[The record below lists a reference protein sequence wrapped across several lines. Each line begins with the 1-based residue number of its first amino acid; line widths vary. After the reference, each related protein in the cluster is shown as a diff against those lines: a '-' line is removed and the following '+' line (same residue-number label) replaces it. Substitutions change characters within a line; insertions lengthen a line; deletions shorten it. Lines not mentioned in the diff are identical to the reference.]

1 MTTDERIELWQYSEL
16 SPLGKKAVLVKNL
29 TDGRL
34 MVQYTCSASGFSL
47 FEKLKTLK
55 SPYLM
60 KVYDCVVQDGKCI
73 SLCEYIEGV
82 TLETAV
88 EKRGVYSEY
97 AVRNITAQLC
107 DGLSVLHKAGI
118 IHRDINPSN
127 VMIDKNGVIKI
138 IDYDI
143 IRTVKQGKNSDTRIL
158 GTPGYAAPE
167 QFGFTQT
174 DRKADIYSCG
184 VLINYLLTGEIPGEK
199 LYFGNLTPIIKR
211 CIEMDSSN
219 RFNTAEELKIA
230 VLSNNVK
237 AESKKAKAKAYKNYR
252 KLPGFRT
259 GAAAKTITIILMIIY
274 FIMLAA
280 YINYTVNFFYDM
292 PYPGGHIL
300 QGLELFVLLS
310 ALPYCMFG
318 DIAGIS
324 HKLYPKNPP
333 AAKLIMN
340 IIGVLSIA
348 AAVWLMFNVPLF

>member
-1 MTTDERIELWQYSEL
+1 MTTDERIELWQYTEL
-16 SPLGKKAVLVKNL
+16 KPLGGKAVLVKNL
-29 TDGRL
+29 INGRL
-34 MVQYTCSASGFSL
+34 MVQYTCAASAFSL
-47 FEKLKTLK
+47 FEELKKLN

-60 KVYDCVVQDGKCI
+60 KVYDSVIQGGKCI
-73 SLCEYIEGV
+73 SLCEYIDGV

-97 AVRNITAQLC
+97 EVRNITAQLC
-107 DGLSVLHKAGI
+107 DGLSTLHRAGI

-127 VMIDKNGVIKI
+127 VMIDKKGIIKI

-143 IRTVKQGKNSDTRIL
+143 MRTVKIGKNADTRIM

-174 DRKADIYSCG
+174 DRRADIYSCG
-184 VLINYLLTGEIPGEK
+184 VLMNYLLTKQTPGEK
-199 LYFGNLTPIIKR
+199 LFFGNLTPIIER
-211 CIEMDSSN
+211 CIEMDSTN
-219 RFNTAEELKIA
+219 RFNTAEELKVA

-259 GAAAKTITIILMIIY
+259 GAAAKTVTIVFMVFY

-280 YINYTVNFFYDM
+280 YINYTINCFEYLD
-292 PYPGGHIL
+292 YKGSHIL
-300 QGLELFVLLS
+300 HGLELFVLLS

-318 DIAGIS
+318 DIFGIS

-333 AAKLIMN
+333 SAKLIM
-340 IIGVLSIA
+340 IVIGILSIA
-348 AAVWLMFNVPLF
+348 TAIGLIIYVPSF